1 MDIVAL
7 IVDNAIPIGLFDQ
20 LRHLLRHD
28 VEVCDAQYGIGSH
41 AHDTFWYELSTP
53 PKTIVDVAIQQ
64 MRAYLPDMQA
74 VAGAEWWLLSVG
86 ASRGLPWHFDV
97 DLERA
102 RQSKWAHPVIS
113 SVLYLTEE
121 GGPTVVAEQRAD
133 DLGERV
139 PQYPSRCYVFTPKLN
154 RFSAFSGDLWHGVA
168 AASTNQSTVRR
179 TLLVN
184 WWRDAP
190 ARSSRRSKHRA
201 CNAPRY
207 ESPDFTRLSLDANIS
222 KEPHEAHV
230 TACEIV
236 SDIELARRMT
246 STLTPL
252 LELETGQLGKARV

>member
-7 IVDNAIPIGLFDQ
+7 VVDNAIPIGLFDQ
-20 LRHLLRHD
+20 LRRLLRHD
-28 VEVCDAQYGIGSH
+28 VAACEAQYGIGSH
-41 AHDTFWYELSTP
+41 THDTFWYELSTS
-53 PKTIVDVAIQQ
+53 PKTVVEVAIQQ
-64 MRAYLPDMQA
+64 LRAYLPDMHA
-74 VAGAEWWLLSVG
+74 VIGAEWWLLSVG
-86 ASRGLPWHFDV
+86 ASKGLPWHFDV

-102 RQSKWAHPVIS
+102 RQSKWAHPLIS

-133 DLGERV
+133 DQGERV

-168 AASTNQSTVRR
+168 AASTNQSAVRR

-190 ARSSRRSKHRA
+190 ARSSRRSKYRA

-207 ESPDFTRLSLDANIS
+207 ESLDFARLSTDTNINE
-222 KEPHEAHV
+222 EPHEAHV
-230 TACEIV
+230 TACEVV
-236 SDIELARRMT
+236 SDIELARRIIST
-246 STLTPL
+246 STPL
-252 LELETGQLGKARV
+252 LERKTGHIDKVHV